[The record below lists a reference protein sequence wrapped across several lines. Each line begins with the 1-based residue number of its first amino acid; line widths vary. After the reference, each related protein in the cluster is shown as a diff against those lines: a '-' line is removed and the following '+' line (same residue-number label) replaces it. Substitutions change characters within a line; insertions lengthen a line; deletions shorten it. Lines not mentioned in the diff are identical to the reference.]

1 MNKKLSVALN
11 VLLYAAGFPVLF
23 IVALVSSLEW
33 NSYGMYGASAFAPLI
48 AVVIIAALTLGV
60 QALVYNVEKKKGR
73 KNIAIKMAVIPVA
86 IIVGIFAILDI
97 AMPPLLKDA
106 TSNTIL
112 YEDVVFDAKGVHQ
125 KLYDRVEL
133 FKQKNGLDESVTYQS
148 EEFQAI
154 FKPIFTSMDKAYN
167 AFDPLAIEI
176 ALDSPDL
183 VSAILNGDF
192 PVSVAATLLVRTT
205 DAKKDPNGNNHNADL
220 KSLLTLN
227 LKSILAAVN
236 QIKDEGL
243 DTSSEGLNKLF
254 NKILVTKTFDVDG
267 EYKNDGSGIEWN
279 IFNILGSNMIA
290 PDIDPNAQIVRKSKD
305 EYGDVQEEVIGACL
319 GYQDM
324 AWLNGIPLMFFLPLL
339 EMREIMYLFAG
350 LIALFSVVQCYL
362 RATRKQSEVTPL
374 D

>member
-23 IVALVSSLEW
+23 VIALVNSLEW
-33 NSYGMYGASAFAPLI
+33 NKYGMYGASAFAPLI
-48 AVVIIAALTLGV
+48 AVVVIAALTLGI
-60 QALVYNVEKKKGR
+60 QAIVYNVEKKKGR
-73 KNIAIKMAVIPVA
+73 KNIAIKMMVIPVA

-154 FKPIFTSMDKAYN
+154 FKPIFASMDKAYN
-167 AFDPLAIEI
+167 AFDPLAIEM

-183 VSAILNGDF
+183 VSSILNGDF

-205 DAKKDPNGNNHNADL
+205 DVKLDPNGNNHNV
-220 KSLLTLN
+220 SLQEIVSLN
-227 LKSILAAVN
+227 MKSILSLVN
-236 QIKDEGL
+236 QVVNDGL
-243 DTSSEGLNKLF
+243 DTSPEGLNAML

-267 EYKNDGSGIEWN
+267 EYKQDGSGIEWN

-290 PDIDPNAQIVRKSKD
+290 PEIDPNAQIVRKTVD
-305 EYGDVQEEVIGACL
+305 EYGDVQEEVIGAAL

-339 EMREIMYLFAG
+339 EMRGIMYLFAG
-350 LIALFSVVQCYL
+350 LIALFSVAQCYI
-362 RATRKQSEVTPL
+362 RAKRN
-374 D
+374 

>member
-23 IVALVSSLEW
+23 VIALVSSLEW
-33 NSYGMYGASAFAPLI
+33 NEYGMYGASAFAPLI
-48 AVVIIAALTLGV
+48 AVVVIAALTLGI
-60 QALVYNVEKKKGR
+60 QAIVYNVEKKKGR
-73 KNIAIKMAVIPVA
+73 KNIAIKMMVIPIA

-133 FKQKNGLDESVTYQS
+133 FKKKNGLDESITYQS
-148 EEFQAI
+148 EEFQAK

-167 AFDPLAIEI
+167 AFDPLAVEM

-183 VSAILNGDF
+183 VSSILSGDF

-205 DAKKDPNGNNHNADL
+205 DAKTDPNGNNHNV
-220 KSLLTLN
+220 SLQEIVSLN
-227 LKSILAAVN
+227 MKSILSLVN
-236 QIKDEGL
+236 QVVNDGL
-243 DTSSEGLNKLF
+243 DTSPEGLNAML

-267 EYKNDGSGIEWN
+267 EYKQDGSGIEWN

-290 PDIDPNAQIVRKSKD
+290 PEIDPNAQIVRKTVD
-305 EYGDVQEEVIGACL
+305 EYGDVQEEVIGAAL

-339 EMREIMYLFAG
+339 EMRMVMYLFAG
-350 LIALFSVVQCYL
+350 LIALFSIAQGYI
-362 RATRKQSEVTPL
+362 RAKRNLAEVKP
-374 D
+374 